1 MKKGQYGQYVD
12 VKIRMLENV
21 YPWYPVPLTEPVLER
36 GKEYQAE
43 ANWRGA
49 IFAVTMTG
57 KKLGVKPREFEFLSA
72 PAWVLDIW
80 KKKYP
85 EMCSNCKIEEEAQ
98 A

>member
-1 MKKGQYGQYVD
+1 M
-12 VKIRMLENV
+12 KIRMLETV
-21 YPWYPVPLTEPVLER
+21 WPCLPGPVLGR
-36 GKEYQAE
+36 GKEYE
-43 ANWRGA
+43 AKANRHGA
-49 IFAVTMTG
+49 ICAVTTIG
-57 KKLGVKPREFEFLSA
+57 ETVGVKPGEFEFLSA